1 MLLADIAFN
10 DDLCVNAKLIFV
22 NCSNGENLYTGSII
36 ASDIPK
42 ESFEQIFEGTPHRH
56 EWKQNK
62 YVSEYATNTIVALS
76 VEKNCL
82 FVAIQ

>member
-10 DDLCVNAKLIFV
+10 DDLCVNAKIIIV
-22 NCSNGENLYTGSII
+22 DCSNGKNLYTGSIV

-56 EWKQNK
+56 DWKQKK
-62 YVSEYATNTIVALS
+62 YVSEYATDTIVALS

-82 FVAIQ
+82 FVAIR